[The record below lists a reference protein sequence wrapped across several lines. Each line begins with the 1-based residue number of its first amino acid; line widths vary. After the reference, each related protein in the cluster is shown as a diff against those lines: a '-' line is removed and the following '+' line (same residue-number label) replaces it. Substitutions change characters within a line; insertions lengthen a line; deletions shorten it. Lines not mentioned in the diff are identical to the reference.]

1 MVADSFAI
9 NHHNFRNEVKGMNNV
24 YFCNKEISEL
34 IVRLSC
40 EFDLL
45 ERRLSPSEYKR
56 MFKALNIVI
65 PKEIKNIRDV
75 FQTYGVSD
83 EEDDDETRDDMD
95 YNVDD
100 RIILQP
106 DETCNNIGYDVDDRI
121 IPSPSESNP
130 KVQFT
135 TINVGDETINIPKE
149 LTPPQNPYGP
159 INPYG
164 YMVNNSMD
172 MPDPVIRPRKMM
184 LSDALLVDII
194 KRLKNGDTPEEI
206 EKEHSSD
213 QFVIAGS
220 IYESRQV
227 TAEYIRLIDERVK
240 FAGPNAVLW
249 ITTPIRCEGR
259 TFHSFIVHPFIKE
272 FWNCTIPKKYW
283 KFDPFMYDDGGDKP
297 LQKHIK
303 PNKNEVEKLIDILR
317 SSESDKKEIDDII
330 KESSDLIDNNI
341 FPSSN

>member
-34 IVRLSC
+34 IVRLSGKLN
-40 EFDLL
+40 LL
-45 ERRLSPSEYKR
+45 ERSLSPSEYKR
-56 MFKALNIVI
+56 MFEALNIVI

-83 EEDDDETRDDMD
+83 EEDDDDETRDDTD
-95 YNVDD
+95 
-100 RIILQP
+100 
-106 DETCNNIGYDVDDRI
+106 YDVDDRI
-121 IPSPSESNP
+121 IPSPSESRP
-130 KVQFT
+130 KVRIT
-135 TINVGDETINIPKE
+135 AMNVGGENVDIPTE
-149 LTPPQNPYGP
+149 PTPPQHPYGS
-159 INPYG
+159 INSDQ
-164 YMVNNSMD
+164 VNKSMD

>member
-1 MVADSFAI
+1 
-9 NHHNFRNEVKGMNNV
+9 MNNV

-34 IVRLSC
+34 IVRLSGKLN
-40 EFDLL
+40 LL
-45 ERRLSPSEYKR
+45 ERSLSPSEYKR
-56 MFKALNIVI
+56 MFEALNIVI

-83 EEDDDETRDDMD
+83 KEDDDDETRDDTD
-95 YNVDD
+95 
-100 RIILQP
+100 
-106 DETCNNIGYDVDDRI
+106 YDVDDRI
-121 IPSPSESNP
+121 IPSPSESKP
-130 KVQFT
+130 KVRIT
-135 TINVGDETINIPKE
+135 AMNVGGENVDIPTE
-149 LTPPQNPYGP
+149 PTPPQHPYGP
-159 INPYG
+159 INPDQ
-164 YMVNNSMD
+164 VNKSMD
-172 MPDPVIRPRKMM
+172 MPDPVIRPRKMI

-206 EKEHSSD
+206 EKDHSSD

-259 TFHSFIVHPFIKE
+259 AFHSFIVHPFIKE

>member
-1 MVADSFAI
+1 
-9 NHHNFRNEVKGMNNV
+9 MNNV

-34 IVRLSC
+34 IVRLSGKLN
-40 EFDLL
+40 LL
-45 ERRLSPSEYKR
+45 ERSLSPSEYKR
-56 MFKALNIVI
+56 MFEALNIVI

-83 EEDDDETRDDMD
+83 EEDDDDETRDDTD
-95 YNVDD
+95 
-100 RIILQP
+100 
-106 DETCNNIGYDVDDRI
+106 YDVDDRI
-121 IPSPSESNP
+121 IPSPSESRP
-130 KVQFT
+130 KVRIT
-135 TINVGDETINIPKE
+135 AMNVGGENVDIPTE
-149 LTPPQNPYGP
+149 PTPPQHPYGS
-159 INPYG
+159 INPDQ
-164 YMVNNSMD
+164 VNKSMD

-206 EKEHSSD
+206 EKDHSSD

>member
-1 MVADSFAI
+1 
-9 NHHNFRNEVKGMNNV
+9 MNNV

-34 IVRLSC
+34 IVRLSGKLN
-40 EFDLL
+40 LL
-45 ERRLSPSEYKR
+45 ERSLSPSEYKR
-56 MFKALNIVI
+56 MFEALNIVI

-83 EEDDDETRDDMD
+83 EEDDDDETRDDTD
-95 YNVDD
+95 
-100 RIILQP
+100 
-106 DETCNNIGYDVDDRI
+106 YDVDDRI
-121 IPSPSESNP
+121 IPSPSESRP
-130 KVQFT
+130 KVRIT
-135 TINVGDETINIPKE
+135 AMNVGGENVDIPTE
-149 LTPPQNPYGP
+149 PTPPQHPYGS
-159 INPYG
+159 INPDQ
-164 YMVNNSMD
+164 VNKSMD
-172 MPDPVIRPRKMM
+172 MPDPVIRPRKMI

>member
-34 IVRLSC
+34 IVRLSGKLN
-40 EFDLL
+40 LL
-45 ERRLSPSEYKR
+45 ERSLSPSEYKR
-56 MFKALNIVI
+56 MFEALNIVI

-83 EEDDDETRDDMD
+83 EEDDDDETRDDTD
-95 YNVDD
+95 
-100 RIILQP
+100 
-106 DETCNNIGYDVDDRI
+106 YDVDDRI
-121 IPSPSESNP
+121 IPSPSESRP
-130 KVQFT
+130 KVRIT
-135 TINVGDETINIPKE
+135 AMNVGGENVDIPTE
-149 LTPPQNPYGP
+149 PTPPQHPYGS
-159 INPYG
+159 INPDQ
-164 YMVNNSMD
+164 VNKSMD

>member
-1 MVADSFAI
+1 MIADSFAI

-34 IVRLSC
+34 IVRLSGKLN
-40 EFDLL
+40 LL
-45 ERRLSPSEYKR
+45 ERSLSPSEYKR
-56 MFKALNIVI
+56 MFEALNIVI

-83 EEDDDETRDDMD
+83 EEDDDETRDDTD
-95 YNVDD
+95 
-100 RIILQP
+100 
-106 DETCNNIGYDVDDRI
+106 YDVDDRI
-121 IPSPSESNP
+121 IPSPSESRP
-130 KVQFT
+130 KVRIT
-135 TINVGDETINIPKE
+135 AMNVGGENVDIPTE
-149 LTPPQNPYGP
+149 PTPPQHPYGS
-159 INPYG
+159 INPDQ
-164 YMVNNSMD
+164 VNKSMD

>member
-1 MVADSFAI
+1 
-9 NHHNFRNEVKGMNNV
+9 MNNV

-34 IVRLSC
+34 IVRLSGKLN
-40 EFDLL
+40 LL
-45 ERRLSPSEYKR
+45 ERSLSPSEYKR
-56 MFKALNIVI
+56 MFEALNIVI

-83 EEDDDETRDDMD
+83 EEDDDETRDDTD
-95 YNVDD
+95 
-100 RIILQP
+100 
-106 DETCNNIGYDVDDRI
+106 YDVDDRI
-121 IPSPSESNP
+121 IPSPSESRP
-130 KVQFT
+130 KVRIT
-135 TINVGDETINIPKE
+135 AMNVGGENVDIPTE
-149 LTPPQNPYGP
+149 PTPPQNPYGS
-159 INPYG
+159 INPDQ
-164 YMVNNSMD
+164 VNKSMD

>member
-1 MVADSFAI
+1 
-9 NHHNFRNEVKGMNNV
+9 MNNV

-34 IVRLSC
+34 IVRLSGKLN
-40 EFDLL
+40 LL
-45 ERRLSPSEYKR
+45 ERSLSPSEYKR
-56 MFKALNIVI
+56 MFEALNIVI

-83 EEDDDETRDDMD
+83 EEDDDETRDDTD
-95 YNVDD
+95 
-100 RIILQP
+100 
-106 DETCNNIGYDVDDRI
+106 YDVDDRI
-121 IPSPSESNP
+121 IPSPSESRP
-130 KVQFT
+130 KVRIT
-135 TINVGDETINIPKE
+135 AMNVGGENVDIPTE
-149 LTPPQNPYGP
+149 PTPPQHPYGS
-159 INPYG
+159 INPDQ
-164 YMVNNSMD
+164 VNKSMD

>member
-1 MVADSFAI
+1 
-9 NHHNFRNEVKGMNNV
+9 MNNV

-40 EFDLL
+40 ELNLL
-45 ERRLSPSEYKR
+45 ERRLSPSECKR

-75 FQTYGVSD
+75 FQTYEVSD
-83 EEDDDETRDDMD
+83 EEESDNETCDDMD
-95 YNVDD
+95 YNVDN

-106 DETCNNIGYDVDDRI
+106 DETCNNTDYDVDDRI
-121 IPSPSESNP
+121 IPPPSESSP
-130 KVQFT
+130 KVRIT
-135 TINVGDETINIPKE
+135 AMNVGGENVDIPTE
-149 LTPPQNPYGP
+149 PTPPQHPYGS
-159 INPYG
+159 INPDQ
-164 YMVNNSMD
+164 VNKSMD
-172 MPDPVIRPRKMM
+172 MPDPVIRPRKMI

-206 EKEHSSD
+206 EKDHSSD

>member
-1 MVADSFAI
+1 
-9 NHHNFRNEVKGMNNV
+9 
-24 YFCNKEISEL
+24 
-34 IVRLSC
+34 
-40 EFDLL
+40 
-45 ERRLSPSEYKR
+45 
-56 MFKALNIVI
+56 
-65 PKEIKNIRDV
+65 
-75 FQTYGVSD
+75 
-83 EEDDDETRDDMD
+83 
-95 YNVDD
+95 
-100 RIILQP
+100 
-106 DETCNNIGYDVDDRI
+106 
-121 IPSPSESNP
+121 
-130 KVQFT
+130 
-135 TINVGDETINIPKE
+135 
-149 LTPPQNPYGP
+149 
-159 INPYG
+159 
-164 YMVNNSMD
+164 MD
-172 MPDPVIRPRKMM
+172 MPDPVIRPRKMI

>member
-34 IVRLSC
+34 IVRLSGKLN
-40 EFDLL
+40 LL
-45 ERRLSPSEYKR
+45 ERSLSPSEYKR
-56 MFKALNIVI
+56 MFEALNIVI

-83 EEDDDETRDDMD
+83 EEDDDETRDDTD
-95 YNVDD
+95 
-100 RIILQP
+100 
-106 DETCNNIGYDVDDRI
+106 YDVDDRI
-121 IPSPSESNP
+121 IPSPSESRP
-130 KVQFT
+130 KVRIT
-135 TINVGDETINIPKE
+135 AMNVGGENVDIPTE
-149 LTPPQNPYGP
+149 PTPPQHPYGS
-159 INPYG
+159 INPDQ
-164 YMVNNSMD
+164 VNKSMD

>member
-1 MVADSFAI
+1 
-9 NHHNFRNEVKGMNNV
+9 MNNV

-34 IVRLSC
+34 IVRLSGKLN
-40 EFDLL
+40 LL
-45 ERRLSPSEYKR
+45 ERSLSPSEYKR
-56 MFKALNIVI
+56 MFEALNIVI

-83 EEDDDETRDDMD
+83 EEDDDETRDDTD
-95 YNVDD
+95 
-100 RIILQP
+100 
-106 DETCNNIGYDVDDRI
+106 YDVDDRI
-121 IPSPSESNP
+121 IPSPSESRP
-130 KVQFT
+130 KVRIT
-135 TINVGDETINIPKE
+135 AMNVGGENVDIPTE
-149 LTPPQNPYGP
+149 PTPPQHPYGS
-159 INPYG
+159 INPDQ
-164 YMVNNSMD
+164 VNKSMD
-172 MPDPVIRPRKMM
+172 MPDPVIRPRKMI

>member
-1 MVADSFAI
+1 
-9 NHHNFRNEVKGMNNV
+9 MNNV

-34 IVRLSC
+34 IVRLSGKLN
-40 EFDLL
+40 LL
-45 ERRLSPSEYKR
+45 ERSLSPSEYKR
-56 MFKALNIVI
+56 MFEALNIVI

-83 EEDDDETRDDMD
+83 EEDDDDETRDDTD
-95 YNVDD
+95 
-100 RIILQP
+100 
-106 DETCNNIGYDVDDRI
+106 YDVDDRI
-121 IPSPSESNP
+121 IPSPSESKP
-130 KVQFT
+130 KVRIT
-135 TINVGDETINIPKE
+135 AMNVGGENVDIPTE
-149 LTPPQNPYGP
+149 PTPPQHPYGP
-159 INPYG
+159 INPDQ
-164 YMVNNSMD
+164 VNKSMD
-172 MPDPVIRPRKMM
+172 MPDPVIRPRKMI

-259 TFHSFIVHPFIKE
+259 AFHSFIVHPFIKE

>member
-1 MVADSFAI
+1 
-9 NHHNFRNEVKGMNNV
+9 MNNV

-34 IVRLSC
+34 IVRLSGKLN
-40 EFDLL
+40 LL
-45 ERRLSPSEYKR
+45 ERSLSPSEYKR
-56 MFKALNIVI
+56 MFEALNIVI

-83 EEDDDETRDDMD
+83 EEDDDDETRDDTD
-95 YNVDD
+95 
-100 RIILQP
+100 
-106 DETCNNIGYDVDDRI
+106 YDVDDRI
-121 IPSPSESNP
+121 IPSPSESRP
-130 KVQFT
+130 KVRIT
-135 TINVGDETINIPKE
+135 AMNVGGENVDIPTE
-149 LTPPQNPYGP
+149 PTPPQHPYGS
-159 INPYG
+159 INPDQ
-164 YMVNNSMD
+164 VNKSMD